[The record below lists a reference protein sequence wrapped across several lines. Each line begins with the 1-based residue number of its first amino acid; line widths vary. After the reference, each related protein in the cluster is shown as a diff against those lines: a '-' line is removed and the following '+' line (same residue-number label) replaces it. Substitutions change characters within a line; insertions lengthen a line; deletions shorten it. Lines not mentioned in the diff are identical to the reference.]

1 MAVTLDEQ
9 TGAVKEAKGKVSAL
23 SLHALFAR
31 VMSLPCAQEGKK
43 YLEFH
48 GWLAAFDTFALL
60 VAVLEQMTFAEAMQ
74 YKAIVLKV
82 GCTAGA

>member
-1 MAVTLDEQ
+1 MAVSLDEQ
-9 TGAVKEAKGKVSAL
+9 TGAFKDARGKVSAL

-60 VAVLEQMTFAEAMQ
+60 VVLEQMTFAEAMQ

>member
-1 MAVTLDEQ
+1 MWRSPWMSKQEPSKTQE
-9 TGAVKEAKGKVSAL
+9 ERCAL
-23 SLHALFAR
+23 SLHALVAR
-31 VMSLPCAQEGKK
+31 VMFLHCAQEGKK

-60 VAVLEQMTFAEAMQ
+60 VVVLEQMTFAEAMQ

-82 GCTAGA
+82 GCTAGS

>member
-1 MAVTLDEQ
+1 MAVSLDEQ
-9 TGAVKEAKGKVSAL
+9 TGAFKDARGKVSAL

-31 VMSLPCAQEGKK
+31 AMSLPCAQEGKK
-43 YLEFH
+43 YVEFH

-60 VAVLEQMTFAEAMQ
+60 VVLEQMTFAEAMQ

-82 GCTAGA
+82 GCTAAG